1 MFVRVDIEVD
11 CKSAE
16 EEEKEAV
23 CDEDVA
29 LVEVVQVPR
38 TRCLSEKD
46 GEAWRHHCAK
56 P

>member
-23 CDEDVA
+23 CEKDVA

-38 TRCLSEKD
+38 TRCLCEED
-46 GEAWRHHCAK
+46 GEAW
-56 P
+56 